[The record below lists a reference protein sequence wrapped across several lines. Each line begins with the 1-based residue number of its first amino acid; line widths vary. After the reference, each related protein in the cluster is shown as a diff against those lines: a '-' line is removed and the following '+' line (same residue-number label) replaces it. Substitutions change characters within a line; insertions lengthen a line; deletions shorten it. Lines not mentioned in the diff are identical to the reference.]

1 MTVTRGA
8 LRTVVTRKIKNVI
21 VLTGIVLTG
30 LALSLLVAPSGS
42 AFAVSPLADLAQRPL
57 PSVAPI
63 GCCRLAEA
71 GDHPTQHTPESSGG
85 GSAEGGEDANVAAWV
100 IGLPGGGVQAPAGYQ
115 ITDCTGWVFAT
126 DMPDLVGSNIA
137 GGMRLDPDG
146 VLAYLYQRD
155 CGPELLRQYVWVRQE
170 SPQSVARAAEQNLRI
185 RLLPAPIPQLSP
197 PTHSVVH
204 LETWL
209 AVQPVPSVTVTADI
223 PGMWISVTAQVSSTV
238 FDFGDG
244 IIITCAN
251 TGQMWNRHSEETRA
265 GCGHTFRA
273 FDPPTKNRSVK
284 IWLNWTVTWTS
295 SRGEAGSL
303 DPVTSAVRVNPHP
316 VREIQAIGIRG

>member
-1 MTVTRGA
+1 MIG
-8 LRTVVTRKIKNVI
+8 LRFLLCHVVA
-21 VLTGIVLTG
+21 GI
-30 LALSLLVAPSGS
+30 AISLIHPPSADAVAT
-42 AFAVSPLADLAQRPL
+42 PLPADLGQRPV
-57 PSVAPI
+57 PDAVPI

-71 GDHPTQHTPESSGG
+71 AHHARRVNPENTGG
-85 GSAEGGEDANVAAWV
+85 GSAEGGDNANVAAWV
-100 IGLPGGGVQAPAGYQ
+100 IGVPGGGVQAPSGYR
-115 ITDCTGWVFAT
+115 IADCSGWVFAT
-126 DMPDLVGSNIA
+126 DMPDLAGANIA

-170 SPQSVARAAEQNLRI
+170 SPRSIARAAEQNLRV
-185 RLLPAPIPQLSP
+185 RLLPAPVPQLSP

-209 AVQPVPSVTVTADI
+209 AVQPVGAVTVTADI
-223 PGMWISVTAQVSSTV
+223 PGMWISVTARVSSTV

-244 IIITCAN
+244 VVISCPG
-251 TGQMWNRHSEETRA
+251 TGQIWNRHSAHVSA

-273 FDPPTKNRSVK
+273 YDPPNRNRTVR
-284 IWLNWTVTWTS
+284 IWLNWQVTWAS
-295 SRGEAGSL
+295 SKGESGSL
-303 DPVTSAVRVNPHP
+303 DPVNSAARVISHP